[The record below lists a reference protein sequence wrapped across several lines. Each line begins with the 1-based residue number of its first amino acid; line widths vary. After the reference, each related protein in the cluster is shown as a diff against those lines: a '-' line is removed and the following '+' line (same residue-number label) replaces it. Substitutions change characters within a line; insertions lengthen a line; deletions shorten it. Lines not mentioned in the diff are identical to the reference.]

1 MPAHGLSILLL
12 SGVAAS
18 AQISLVPIE
27 GQRAAAAENLF
38 ERADAEPA
46 MKCTFKPSAPIL
58 NFSLGYE
65 AGYSMELPARGPNH
79 WIIDTLVRLE
89 LENTQEIPMYMASRS
104 VLPPALK
111 EQEVIGASFPLS
123 PGSWRI
129 EALAVDDDGRVC
141 HANWRAEIRDS
152 APVSANPQ
160 RKLRRITFLV
170 DSGPIYLA
178 SGQFSP
184 LNVETLTGSLSA
196 LLRSLPAESARV
208 VVFNL
213 DREKESFRSE
223 RFQPAELD
231 QATRAIT
238 GAEGGTVDYAKLRRP
253 LSASEFLAGLIN
265 RELRETDP
273 SDVLVFMGAAGQR
286 FRGPRQLIAA
296 DGSRTLFFYIQYA
309 APRYAGGSVPAAPTG
324 QICNDGDTGRSCVV
338 APRHAFDPR
347 LRLAPAAVR
356 DTISDAV
363 AMLGG
368 QTIAVSTPIEFA
380 KALAR
385 ITDGASRH
393 AKVSKP

>member
-1 MPAHGLSILLL
+1 MPTRGLSILLL
-12 SGVAAS
+12 SGVAAF

-38 ERADAEPA
+38 ERAAAEPA
-46 MKCTFKPSAPIL
+46 MKCAFKPSAPIL
-58 NFSLGYE
+58 NFSLWFE
-65 AGYSMELPARGPNH
+65 AGYSLELPARGPNH

-286 FRGPRQLIAA
+286 FRVQRQTKSRIECMPRGDHATSSRVAIVA
-296 DGSRTLFFYIQYA
+296 DLPGWCSGDRSA
-309 APRYAGGSVPAAPTG
+309 RVPRRGVLNVKEKGT
-324 QICNDGDTGRSCVV
+324 
-338 APRHAFDPR
+338 
-347 LRLAPAAVR
+347 
-356 DTISDAV
+356 
-363 AMLGG
+363 
-368 QTIAVSTPIEFA
+368 
-380 KALAR
+380 
-385 ITDGASRH
+385 
-393 AKVSKP
+393 